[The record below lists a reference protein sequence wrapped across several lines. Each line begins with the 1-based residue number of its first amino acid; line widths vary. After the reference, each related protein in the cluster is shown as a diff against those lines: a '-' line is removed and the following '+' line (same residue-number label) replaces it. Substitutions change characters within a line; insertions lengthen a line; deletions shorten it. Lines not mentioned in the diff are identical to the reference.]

1 MHLNITNKLGGK
13 CIPAT
18 FDDFALEC
26 VHYHVNICREKR
38 VIFIK
43 GLTLVLF
50 QLANSWDILN
60 ILLTMNL
67 KQNVRLLTL
76 FVIWGY
82 TVLLAAIK
90 DYQRKL
96 GSELKGSFVVT
107 DAPVWKCLEF
117 FL

>member
-1 MHLNITNKLGGK
+1 MILLQNVYITMLIYAEEKRAFLNFLNIFFN
-13 CIPAT
+13 
-18 FDDFALEC
+18 
-26 VHYHVNICREKR
+26 
-38 VIFIK
+38 
-43 GLTLVLF
+43 GLTVVF
-50 QLANSWDILN
+50 SQLANSWDLMD